1 MKKLIIVLLMGALMV
16 IGCGASK
23 DYVDQQIAGAES
35 RMDAKVGDVS
45 KKADNNAA
53 DVAKLQ
59 ALAGELEKK
68 ADMAINKA
76 AGFENY
82 QIIWSGEIN
91 FAFDSYAIDDVASQ
105 TLMEAGE
112 KMEQNP
118 GSVIEIVGHTDA
130 TGSKKYNYLL
140 GEKRANAAKRY
151 LAERFGVSLYRMF
164 ILSYGKD
171 KPVAMAD
178 ERNANQRNR
187 RVSLSIWG
195 PTM

>member
-1 MKKLIIVLLMGALMV
+1 MKKLILIVLMGALLV

-35 RMDAKVGDVS
+35 RMDAKVGEVS
-45 KKADNNAA
+45 TKADNNTAELDKLKSLAA
-53 DVAKLQ
+53 
-59 ALAGELEKK
+59 ELERK

-82 QIIWSGEIN
+82 QILWSGEIN

-130 TGSKKYNYLL
+130 TGSNKYNYLL
-140 GEKRANAAKRY
+140 GDKRANAAKRY

-164 ILSYGKD
+164 IISYGED

-187 RVSLSIWG
+187 RVNLTVWG
-195 PTM
+195 PTQ